1 MTETTSTHNRG
12 SRAAA
17 AGCLLVSVPLLVVF
31 SPLIALFLA
40 WKEFRGRALHR
51 EFSRRHGPH
60 VRGIL
65 VYSNSPNWQAYVERE
80 WIPRL
85 DGRLVVMNWSERARW
100 ARDHPIEAKF
110 FRQLGDRD
118 FNPAAI
124 IFRPPTRGR
133 SFRRWLRAVRE
144 LDPVALLAP
153 YEPRVDVVRF
163 FQPFRDYKHGRD
175 HTLRAAERRLWT
187 LLGDEMSDFPSPGE
201 DS

>member
-1 MTETTSTHNRG
+1 MAETTSTHNRG

-17 AGCLLVSVPLLVVF
+17 AGCLLVAVPLLIVL
-31 SPLIALFLA
+31 SPLIALVLA

-51 EFSRRHGPH
+51 EFSRRHDPH

-85 DGRLVVMNWSERARW
+85 GGRLVVMNWSERARW
-100 ARDHPIEAKF
+100 GRDYPIEAKL

-124 IFRPPTRGR
+124 IFRPSTRGR
-133 SFRRWLRAVRE
+133 PFRRWLRAVRE
-144 LDPVALLAP
+144 LDPIAMLAP
-153 YEPRVDVVRF
+153 YEPRVEVVRF

-175 HTLRAAERRLWT
+175 HTLRAAERQLWT
-187 LLGDEMSDFPSPGE
+187 LLGDDHLPSPGE